1 MRKVFDFR
9 QKSKCFPQK
18 KFLKKFSK
26 ENKKKISIK
35 FMRKSEADTELLWN
49 NDFDLSTTNE
59 LLWHNDFRLVNLT
72 IMFFVSCNRR

>member
-1 MRKVFDFR
+1 MLLHFFILNASSSMRKVFDFR

-35 FMRKSEADTELLWN
+35 FMSKSEADTELL
-49 NDFDLSTTNE
+49 
-59 LLWHNDFRLVNLT
+59 
-72 IMFFVSCNRR
+72 